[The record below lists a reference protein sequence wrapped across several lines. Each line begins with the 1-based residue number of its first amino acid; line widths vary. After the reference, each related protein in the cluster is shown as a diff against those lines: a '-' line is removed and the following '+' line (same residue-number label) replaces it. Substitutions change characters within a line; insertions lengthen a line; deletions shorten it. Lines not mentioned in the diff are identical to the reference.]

1 MGEAKPCT
9 SCGQAL
15 TMAGLGNYITDV
27 CTDELWAN
35 GRQCSRVQG
44 ESWAGNDEDMITNFE
59 QHLHY
64 EYVDHN
70 GCTVQN
76 FYNEGGNDWA
86 PNGSHTRL
94 ILEGIED
101 NIRNEANR
109 RRHGN
114 DSGGCCVVS

>member
-1 MGEAKPCT
+1 MGIEHKA
-9 SCGQAL
+9 
-15 TMAGLGNYITDV
+15 V
-27 CTDELWAN
+27 HELWTSTDN
-35 GRQCSRVQG
+35 GGSRKLHHGRVHRRALG
-44 ESWAGNDEDMITNFE
+44 EWPAMLQSSGRVLGRERRRYITNFE

-86 PNGSHTRL
+86 PNGSHTRR

-101 NIRNEANR
+101 NIRN
-109 RRHGN
+109 
-114 DSGGCCVVS
+114 